1 VRGVLGGVPSFLM
14 AAPEVAAQEQ
24 PTDPQP
30 VTIENAQTAS
40 KAHVVVVG
48 SINSDIVVRAPRH
61 PMPGE
66 TLLGTG
72 LATFGGGK
80 GANQAVAAARAG
92 VKVSMIG
99 RIGPDTAGS
108 ELVDALAAD
117 GIDIT
122 FVKTCKHDPTGT
134 ALIVVSDA
142 GENTIVVVPG
152 ANGTLRDVHVGDATD
167 AGMFSSAQV
176 VLAQLEVPVPA
187 VTRAFVD
194 ARSAGAI
201 TVLNLAPAPTVAL
214 PTELLAATD
223 VLIANET
230 ENELFDELH
239 DPAQTSRI
247 TRIRTEGEAGSTVRF
262 ADGTTLH
269 CAAFPVEVV
278 DSTAAGDA
286 FAGAFVASLAD
297 HASYEVALTRGN
309 AAGALACT
317 VAGAQP
323 SLPTAAAIDA
333 LVATRP

>member
-1 VRGVLGGVPSFLM
+1 
-14 AAPEVAAQEQ
+14 
-24 PTDPQP
+24 
-30 VTIENAQTAS
+30 
-40 KAHVVVVG
+40 
-48 SINSDIVVRAPRH
+48 VVRAPRH

-92 VKVSMIG
+92 AKVSMIG
-99 RIGPDTAGS
+99 RIGPDATGR

-117 GIDIT
+117 GIDVT

-134 ALIVVSDA
+134 ALIVVSDT

-152 ANGTLRDVHVGDATD
+152 ANGTLRDVHVADATD

-176 VLAQLEVPVPA
+176 VLAQLEVPVA
-187 VTRAFVD
+187 SVTRAFVD
-194 ARSAGAI
+194 ARANGAI

-214 PTELLAATD
+214 PVELLAVTD

-230 ENELFDELH
+230 ETELFDQLH
-239 DPAQTSRI
+239 DPAQTSQIIRL
-247 TRIRTEGEAGSTVRF
+247 RTEGEGGSTVRF
-262 ADGTTLH
+262 ADGTTVH
-269 CAAFPVEVV
+269 CAAFSVEVV

-286 FAGAFVASLAD
+286 FAGAFAASLAEG
-297 HASYEVALTRGN
+297 ASYGVALTRGN

>member
-1 VRGVLGGVPSFLM
+1 M
-14 AAPEVAAQEQ
+14 AATEVAAEH
-24 PTDPQP
+24 PRSDPHP
-30 VTIENAQTAS
+30 FIIGNAQTAS

-48 SINSDIVVRAPRH
+48 SINSDIVVRASRH
-61 PMPGE
+61 PIPGE

-99 RIGPDTAGS
+99 RIGLDATGR
-108 ELVDALAAD
+108 ELVGALAAD
-117 GIDIT
+117 GIDIS

-176 VLAQLEVPVPA
+176 VLAQLEVPVAA
-187 VTRAFVD
+187 VTRSFVD
-194 ARSAGAI
+194 AHANGAI
-201 TVLNLAPAPTVAL
+201 TVLNLAPAPTLAL
-214 PTELLAATD
+214 PAELLAVTD

-230 ENELFDELH
+230 ENELFDQLH
-239 DPAQTSRI
+239 DRAQTSQI
-247 TRIRTEGEAGSTVRF
+247 IRIRTEGVGGSTVRF
-262 ADGTTLH
+262 ANGTTLH

-286 FAGAFVASLAD
+286 FAGAFAASLAEG
-297 HASYEVALTRGN
+297 SFYGVALTRGN

-323 SLPTAAAIDA
+323 SLPSAAAIDA
-333 LVATRP
+333 LLATRP